1 MYRSKSDRDLVV
13 ESVRET
19 MKAKEK
25 SDEDVEKVEE
35 EEVEDDEDDVTVNN
49 NIPYFK
55 ILSIVCF
62 LLAILVYFLS

>member
-1 MYRSKSDRDLVV
+1 M
-13 ESVRET
+13 
-19 MKAKEK
+19 
-25 SDEDVEKVEE
+25 EKVEE

-55 ILSIVCF
+55 ILSILCF

>member
-1 MYRSKSDRDLVV
+1 MV
-13 ESVRET
+13 ESVRKT

-25 SDEDVEKVEE
+25 SDEDMEKVEE
-35 EEVEDDEDDVTVNN
+35 EEVEDEEDDLTVKN

-55 ILSIVCF
+55 ILSIICF